1 MFPGRHVTR
10 LCLRS
15 YRRNPFPQVTVTT
28 TNGFAAGSA
37 PAPDVLEA
45 ALDALPAHIAI
56 LDQAG
61 TIMFVNAAWRG
72 SRCGERTHSGT

>member
-1 MFPGRHVTR
+1 MFRVRHVAR

-28 TNGFAAGSA
+28 TNGIAARSA

-72 SRCGERTHSGT
+72 SWCGERTHSGT